1 MIIINVKSCVQL
13 ESIGQKI
20 NVTDSKFTHEY
31 SYLFP
36 SMIRRF
42 FVTVLPLFEHN

>member
-1 MIIINVKSCVQL
+1 MIIINVESCVQL
-13 ESIGQKI
+13 ESNGQKV

-36 SMIRRF
+36 AMILRF
-42 FVTVLPLFEHN
+42 FVTVLPLFEHD